1 MIEGY
6 GVFASLRQF
15 IEVFFFFL
23 CQNDTKI
30 IFWVLFWWFL
40 GMEKWVRWIFSL
52 LFLSVFHYVVY

>member
-6 GVFASLRQF
+6 GEFATLRHF

-30 IFWVLFWWFL
+30 VFL
-40 GMEKWVRWIFSL
+40 GAVLDGFFGWKNG
-52 LFLSVFHYVVY
+52 

>member
-30 IFWVLFWWFL
+30 IFLGAVLDVFL
-40 GMEKWVRWIFSL
+40 GWKNG
-52 LFLSVFHYVVY
+52 

>member
-23 CQNDTKI
+23 CQNDAK
-30 IFWVLFWWFL
+30 
-40 GMEKWVRWIFSL
+40 M
-52 LFLSVFHYVVY
+52 VF